1 MAKNTKTA
9 EIYGVKYLI
18 ECHPYDEG
26 AEIAWELQRLIG
38 PHVIEYQK
46 PTIEVMKT
54 LTKDEQARLGEA
66 KGAERVALFT
76 ELVQPKLQEN
86 QLKLMD
92 VAQNYLKALRPS
104 ELARL
109 SVDLFKYVTL
119 PDGGELGDKT
129 VRNLHFQG
137 NYKPVVPLMVE
148 VIQHNDFLELKAE
161 ELLQVQATRSQ

>member
-9 EIYGVKYLI
+9 EIFGIKYLI

-54 LTKDEQARLGEA
+54 LSRDEQTRLGEA

-86 QLKLMD
+86 QIKLMD

-148 VIQHNDFLELKAE
+148 VIQHNGFLELDAND
-161 ELLQVQATRSQ
+161 LLQL